1 MWAEERAGRRVAGL
15 VARLLC
21 ERLPALLAIYAPN
34 AASPEVTTA
43 AQLVQT
49 SIVAVA
55 TRAPLLGQPTRAT
68 ATSAINQRYCYSLPL
83 QLELLPLQ
91 LEPLPLLLELL
102 RRQRELLLD
111 RQLQPAPVKR
121 QVLSQEH

>member
-1 MWAEERAGRRVAGL
+1 MAVAYWNTTVPPVTLQASYAATPCTRARVKRVWAEERAGRRVAGL

-55 TRAPLLGQPTRAT
+55 TRAPQLGQPTRAT
-68 ATSAINQRYCYSLPL
+68 DTRPT
-83 QLELLPLQ
+83 
-91 LEPLPLLLELL
+91 
-102 RRQRELLLD
+102 
-111 RQLQPAPVKR
+111 K
-121 QVLSQEH
+121 